1 MNKDFSVMPNQGIVL
16 ENAGLYPNLTGK
28 QNLLYLANI
37 NHKVGK
43 EDVVKTLQRVG
54 LNPQD
59 KRIYQKYSL
68 GMKQRL
74 IIAQAIMEKPDIIFL
89 DEPTNSLDENGVNE
103 IRTIIKQERDSGA
116 LILLSN
122 HNNDD
127 IMELADKVYK
137 MESGEIKEWNNEK
150 S

>member
-1 MNKDFSVMPNQGIVL
+1 MLNQGIVL

-28 QNLLYLANI
+28 QNLHYLANI
-37 NHKVGK
+37 NHKVGE

-74 IIAQAIMEKPDIIFL
+74 IIAQAIMEKPDIIFWMNL
-89 DEPTNSLDENGVNE
+89 
-103 IRTIIKQERDSGA
+103 Q
-116 LILLSN
+116 ILQTK
-122 HNNDD
+122 
-127 IMELADKVYK
+127 MEL

-150 S
+150 T

>member
-1 MNKDFSVMPNQGIVL
+1 MHKNFSVMPNQGIVL

-37 NHKVGK
+37 NHKAGE

-74 IIAQAIMEKPDIIFL
+74 IIAQAIMEKPDIIFG
-89 DEPTNSLDENGVNE
+89 DEPTNSLDENGVNG
-103 IRTIIKQERDSGA
+103 IR
-116 LILLSN
+116 
-122 HNNDD
+122 
-127 IMELADKVYK
+127 
-137 MESGEIKEWNNEK
+137 
-150 S
+150 